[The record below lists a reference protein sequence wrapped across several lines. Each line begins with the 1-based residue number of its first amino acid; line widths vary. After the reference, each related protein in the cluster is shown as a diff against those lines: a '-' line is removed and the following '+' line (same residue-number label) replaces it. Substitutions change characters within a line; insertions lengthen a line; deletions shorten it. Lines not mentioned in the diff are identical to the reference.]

1 MHLLLLLLRSK
12 YGYFMRRLERL
23 CMHARE
29 GKKLGR
35 GPRQV
40 ASAHN
45 PVITQQ
51 ARSCLLLYCTVAF
64 LYCTVRA
71 TRFKISKSVAY
82 VPVFPFRYARVRV
95 ERERESARPGNDS
108 GKTHRRRVWIL
119 HSMYCTIQCCKYSTE
134 KSATNLRGWWQPVS
148 RLLLSRSHS
157 SLNIPP
163 SIRLCCD
170 TTLHTEDNCVAQLAS
185 SRSLVGLTSV
195 GRRTHPIIA
204 RFFFFRLEYPCH
216 QNRRERDPPA
226 LSRPKSASVNLSC

>member
-1 MHLLLLLLRSK
+1 MKRYKSGVFFFYFRGIQAIDGKWRFTRSHGTNKTEGSTNEWCTKLIREVLGEHFDKVPETNLDALQGARPLLDVTANSLSAGVVRHSEALMHLLLLLLRSK

-95 ERERESARPGNDS
+95 ERERE
-108 GKTHRRRVWIL
+108 
-119 HSMYCTIQCCKYSTE
+119 CST
-134 KSATNLRGWWQPVS
+134 GQ
-148 RLLLSRSHS
+148 
-157 SLNIPP
+157 
-163 SIRLCCD
+163 
-170 TTLHTEDNCVAQLAS
+170 
-185 SRSLVGLTSV
+185 
-195 GRRTHPIIA
+195 
-204 RFFFFRLEYPCH
+204 
-216 QNRRERDPPA
+216 
-226 LSRPKSASVNLSC
+226 